1 MARIGVGTI
10 IGRKSVS
17 KGKEY
22 RRIWIYVPTKV
33 SEDAAFPF
41 KIGEPYLVEINVR
54 RKWLIVKPIPL
65 KEAVRLG
72 WAKRPRRIYQSNFLS
87 FTFFKGRKCSE

>member
-1 MARIGVGTI
+1 VKGFVLTRVGVGTI

-33 SEDAAFPF
+33 AEDTSF
-41 KIGEPYLVEINVR
+41 KFKVGEPCLVEIDTGR
-54 RKWLIVKPIPL
+54 GWLIIKPISVE
-65 KEAVRLG
+65 EAKKLG
-72 WAKRPRRIYQSNFLS
+72 WTERLRKR
-87 FTFFKGRKCSE
+87 G